1 MGKIKKIFLSLIILL
16 SIYNFANAK
25 KIKKRPKLTYSM
37 NKSNLNQ
44 LINKFYED
52 NNKIFTDEDL
62 DKLFPKI
69 YHEINTNNHN
79 YTLS

>member
-1 MGKIKKIFLSLIILL
+1 
-16 SIYNFANAK
+16 
-25 KIKKRPKLTYSM
+25 M

-69 YHEINTNNHN
+69 YHEINTNNP
-79 YTLS
+79 